1 MTLIYSLLPV
11 KAGSDVGFCKRFSR
25 KIEKSTKKQP
35 EMKFLK
41 RGKKRNAEMAAG
53 VSKVVPNACCHT
65 HVSSRSYVR
74 PFTSGRQYAN
84 HCQCLIPR
92 LCSHDWGADGLWV
105 IMESPW
111 TVGNYSQEC
120 SQLSVVRETTGWH
133 GNSEGV
139 NYFLPL
145 RQRRNPLFKEKKHL
159 WVEAP
164 PPPLTAP
171 PPLALH
177 PLFLLPCS
185 SWLWGA
191 APVHLHHS
199 PENGA
204 ELDWTLDHWPLLCI
218 MYSVYLNTLKCWNC
232 TCCTHCALCLNC
244 DYCAHCA
251 VTVLCLARYHQYFK
265 Y

>member
-11 KAGSDVGFCKRFSR
+11 EAGSDVGFCKRFSR

-35 EMKFLK
+35 ETKFLK
-41 RGKKRNAEMAAG
+41 RGKKNAEMAAG

-171 PPLALH
+171 PPRSPFTPSFYCHA
-177 PLFLLPCS
+177 PPDYEELPRCTYTTV
-185 SWLWGA
+185 LKTGQ
-191 APVHLHHS
+191 
-199 PENGA
+199 N
-204 ELDWTLDHWPLLCI
+204 WTGHWA
-218 MYSVYLNTLKCWNC
+218 T
-232 TCCTHCALCLNC
+232 
-244 DYCAHCA
+244 AHCCA
-251 VTVLCLARYHQYFK
+251 SCTLCT
-265 Y
+265 